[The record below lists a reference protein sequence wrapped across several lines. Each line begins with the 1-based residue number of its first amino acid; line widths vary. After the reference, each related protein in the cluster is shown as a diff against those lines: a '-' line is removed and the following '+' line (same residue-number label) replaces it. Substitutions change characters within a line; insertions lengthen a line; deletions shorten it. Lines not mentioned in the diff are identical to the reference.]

1 MDDQAA
7 GMFAGLVG
15 VGFLMILAVIALALI
30 AFWVWMLVDC
40 VQREFPPQDQNSK
53 IVWILVIVL
62 AGWLGALIYFFVVKK
77 GKPAPAKAP

>member
-7 GMFAGLVG
+7 AYRDWS
-15 VGFLMILAVIALALI
+15 AVFPSRGTAPALI
-30 AFWVWMLVDC
+30 AVWVWMLVDC
-40 VQREFPPQDQNSK
+40 IQREFPPQDQNSK

-77 GKPAPAKAP
+77 GKPAPAKVP

>member
-7 GMFAGLVG
+7 SMFAGLVG
-15 VGFLMILAVIALALI
+15 VGLFLFIGVIALVAI

-40 VQREFPPQDQNSK
+40 VQREFPPQDQNTK

-62 AGWLGALIYFFVVKK
+62 AGWLGALIYFFAVKK
-77 GKPAPAKAP
+77 GKPNPSKGP